1 MLRSSFREPFVLHS
15 APCHPPALSCY
26 MKAGMA
32 AAVPLALAAV
42 CHGDKSLC
50 LQFDLGTFYNERG
63 GAGSKLDGHY
73 SLSFNSWRTATDCAA
88 QQSAYSL
95 ENLINY
101 APSLPHCNWSFHWSM
116 PAHLSLEV
124 RAHISFSPKK
134 IIGSSRAFSQVCLLL
149 CHAKNLPFSALS
161 LAAASDPPQ
170 FISSLCLSSFC
181 SWMAA
186 GLLKIWFQNMK

>member
-1 MLRSSFREPFVLHS
+1 MPSTSTYLLHEGRLGSSS
-15 APCHPPALSCY
+15 APGTSSSVPWGQKPLPAIW
-26 MKAGMA
+26 
-32 AAVPLALAAV
+32 
-42 CHGDKSLC
+42 
-50 LQFDLGTFYNERG
+50 FGTFYNERG
-63 GAGSKLDGHY
+63 GAGGKLDGHY
-73 SLSFNSWRTATDCAA
+73 SLSFNSWGTATDCAA

-124 RAHISFSPKK
+124 RAHISFSPLK

-186 GLLKIWFQNMK
+186 GLLKLWFQNMK